1 MYQQEN
7 FESRRVAK
15 CLGLQPLYAG
25 DRDCIVAI
33 DGPPLEEFCDV
44 SQGGLAKI
52 SLMSRKGVSERIS
65 YMHLTS
71 NSEYQNVLATERH
84 QKNMLGFFHF

>member
-1 MYQQEN
+1 MQ
-7 FESRRVAK
+7 
-15 CLGLQPLYAG
+15 GIG
-25 DRDCIVAI
+25 IVAI

-65 YMHLTS
+65 YLHLTS

-84 QKNMLGFFHF
+84 QKNMLGFFQSSNAGIRAATLNRN

>member
-25 DRDCIVAI
+25 DRDC
-33 DGPPLEEFCDV
+33 C
-44 SQGGLAKI
+44 
-52 SLMSRKGVSERIS
+52 
-65 YMHLTS
+65 
-71 NSEYQNVLATERH
+71 N
-84 QKNMLGFFHF
+84 